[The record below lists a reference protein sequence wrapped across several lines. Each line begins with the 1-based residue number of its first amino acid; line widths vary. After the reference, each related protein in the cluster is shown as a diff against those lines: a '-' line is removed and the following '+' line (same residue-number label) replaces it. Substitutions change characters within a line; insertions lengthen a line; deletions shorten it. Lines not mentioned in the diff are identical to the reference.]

1 VAAILEDSKMPIRVL
16 FLCTGN
22 SCRSQMGE
30 GLLRKLG
37 GEAFEAF
44 SAGTKPAERVHPLAV
59 ATMAERGI
67 DLSGH
72 TPKLLD
78 AFAGQTFDL
87 LITTCDSAKE
97 ECPYYP
103 AARERL
109 HWSLPDPA
117 AATGTDEEVRA
128 AFRAV
133 ADDLECRIRELTAR
147 PFDR

>member
-1 VAAILEDSKMPIRVL
+1 MPKRIL

-22 SCRSQMGE
+22 SCRSQMGQ

-37 GEAFEAF
+37 GGEYEAF

-59 ATMAERGI
+59 ATLAEQGI
-67 DLSGH
+67 DISAH

-78 AFAGQTFDL
+78 DFAGQTFDL
-87 LITTCDSAKE
+87 LITTCDSANE

-103 AARERL
+103 GAKARL

-117 AATGTDEEVRA
+117 AATGTEEEIRA
-128 AFRAV
+128 AFREV
-133 ADDLECRIRELTAR
+133 ADDLERRIRELIEGG
-147 PFDR
+147 